1 MNKISLKDKFP
12 DIIKTNDKSIVKSGK
27 WNRINDRNKKK
38 MKPMAIKHSRPNNIS
53 VFHKLRVHI
62 QKLILN
68 ICPSEKKILKIFY
81 IQRLL

>member
-38 MKPMAIKHSRPNNIS
+38 
-53 VFHKLRVHI
+53 
-62 QKLILN
+62 
-68 ICPSEKKILKIFY
+68 
-81 IQRLL
+81 